1 MPMLVDDKPQTVFI
15 HIGSNA
21 ITIFNHHDA
30 GINYLANMIIEI
42 WLKCRYYG
50 VKKIAIWSAV
60 VRNNN
65 KYSRLVQQV
74 NTSYLMPS

>member
-15 HIGSNA
+15 HIGSNG

-42 WLKCRYYG
+42 WLKSRYYG
-50 VKKIAIWSAV
+50 VKKIAIWSVV

>member
-1 MPMLVDDKPQTVFI
+1 MLVDDKPQTVFI

-42 WLKCRYYG
+42 WLNADIM
-50 VKKIAIWSAV
+50 VLKKLLFGLLLLEIIINIAG
-60 VRNNN
+60 
-65 KYSRLVQQV
+65 
-74 NTSYLMPS
+74 